1 MQFMDSLPSSMMENE
16 KNAVVSSSSSQQGGS
31 NNSQG
36 HHNLP
41 TARIT
46 PTGAG
51 LSNTGT
57 APTPEEPII
66 TLSSDDSSTEQV
78 ESSASGEEVVPGDQ
92 SSASGLPAV
101 APVKEEEDC
110 KPPLPPSDAEMQRC
124 RDAVMQ
130 QLLMPPLFSSFEVN
144 NILPYA
150 GTNELASITG
160 RPQRPQL
167 LACIHNDAGVT
178 LSFFT
183 PKQEDLLGRP
193 GFYLRD
199 CLPRDKVLELESRGL
214 LLPKHSKLFDSDT
227 DRWRMRYEM
236 IEGWRRGVEMAL
248 AVSANIIIYAE
259 GLDLSLMKRK
269 CGYKHR
275 RAQYQYVE
283 SPRVTIGG
291 RILRTEKIIMSTE
304 PICEETK
311 KTLSFARGSRPD
323 NFRFSLTPGLQE
335 RRLLPFV
342 EDEELRW
349 LQNRGLRL
357 EKIHHQGA
365 AVRVMYVDH
374 LLVRSPRV
382 QQELRMELEISDGDY
397 YPAGVPVPS
406 APVSEREGEQ
416 SDGELDVDDQMETED
431 CIFEASRL

>member
-1 MQFMDSLPSSMMENE
+1 MENE
-16 KNAVVSSSSSQQGGS
+16 KNAIVSSSSTTSQRGDT

-36 HHNLP
+36 HLP
-41 TARIT
+41 TARVT
-46 PTGAG
+46 PTGTG
-51 LSNTGT
+51 FPNTA
-57 APTPEEPII
+57 APPTSPEPII
-66 TLSSDDSSTEQV
+66 TLSSDDSATEQV
-78 ESSASGEEVVPGDQ
+78 DSSASGEEVVPGDQ
-92 SSASGLPAV
+92 HPTGGLSAV
-101 APVKEEEDC
+101 APDQEEEGRR
-110 KPPLPPSDAEMQRC
+110 PPSPPS
-124 RDAVMQ
+124 DAVMQ

-144 NILPYA
+144 SILPYA

-199 CLPRDKVLELESRGL
+199 CVPRDKILELESRGL
-214 LLPKHSKLFDSDT
+214 LLPKHSKLFDSNT

-236 IEGWRRGVEMAL
+236 IEGWRRGVEISL
-248 AVSANIIIYAE
+248 AVSSNVIIYAE

-269 CGYKHR
+269 CGYKHKR
-275 RAQYQYVE
+275 SQYQYVE
-283 SPRVTIGG
+283 QPRVTIGG
-291 RILRTEKIIMSTE
+291 RILRPEKIIMSTE

-323 NFRFSLTPGLQE
+323 NFRFSLTSGLQE

-349 LQNRGLRL
+349 LHNRGLRL
-357 EKIHHQGA
+357 EKIHHHGQA
-365 AVRVMYVDH
+365 IRVLYVDF

-382 QQELRMELEISDGDY
+382 QKELRMELEISDADY
-397 YPAGVPVPS
+397 YPSGIPVPS
-406 APVSEREGEQ
+406 APVSEQDGDQ
-416 SDGELDVDDQMETED
+416 SDVELDVDDQMETED
-431 CIFEASRL
+431 GVFEASRL